1 MVSPRKNA
9 AKVQGSLLA
18 PDEVAEIPVE
28 EQPYPLPEGWKW
40 AYWGSCGDFI
50 AGNAFKPDF
59 QGKKGLLYPFYKVG
73 SLKFSDNKGYLYD
86 IEHSI
91 SEETQK
97 SIKSS
102 IIPEHSIIFAKIGEA
117 IRLNRRSINEKKC
130 CIDNNLMA
138 FVPQKTT
145 YKYVY
150 YWSLGIDLY
159 KYTNATTV
167 PAIRKTDLE
176 KIVFPLP
183 PLDEQQRIVDRI
195 ESFFAKLDDA
205 KAKAEA
211 VLDGFEIRKAA
222 ILHKAFTGEL
232 TAKWREIRGIK
243 KENNAVKIKDIL
255 SDIKYGT
262 SEKSDYTYTGL
273 PVIRIPNIT
282 GSSVDLEDLKFL
294 KSSKSSDYDLVERN
308 DILMIRS
315 NGSRELVGK
324 CALVDEAIVGKA
336 YASFLI
342 RLRPNPTINPK
353 YLLGFLN
360 SSLARN
366 QLFAKAKSSAGIHNI
381 NSKEI
386 CSVDIWLPDKKEQ
399 QEIVRIL
406 DNLLAKERHIRE
418 AAENALSQID
428 LMKKAILARA
438 FRGELGTHGSARDT
452 LQNNGSM

>member
-1 MVSPRKNA
+1 MARPRKNA
-9 AKVQGSLLA
+9 ARAQNSLLT
-18 PDEVAEIPVE
+18 PDEVVEIPVE

-40 AYWGSCGDFI
+40 ER
-50 AGNAFKPDF
+50 GNSLWKPQETEKPTGEF
-59 QGKKGLLYPFYKVG
+59 FYYIDIDAV
-73 SLKFSDNKGYLYD
+73 DNKQQKVISPKKIPLSQAPSRASRKLHEGDTIFSLVRPYLRNIAYIDEDISSCIASTGFYICSPLKSVNSRFLYWLMTSDYVVLGLNKFMKGDNSPSIRKND
-86 IEHSI
+86 IENF
-91 SEETQK
+91 
-97 SIKSS
+97 
-102 IIPEHSIIFAKIGEA
+102 P
-117 IRLNRRSINEKKC
+117 
-130 CIDNNLMA
+130 
-138 FVPQKTT
+138 
-145 YKYVY
+145 
-150 YWSLGIDLY
+150 
-159 KYTNATTV
+159 
-167 PAIRKTDLE
+167 
-176 KIVFPLP
+176 FPLP
-183 PLDEQQRIVDRI
+183 PIDEQQRIVDRI
-195 ESFFAKLDDA
+195 ESLFAKLDDA